1 MNWVLGV
8 QYYGRCKDGSQQGPA
23 AKEEEERPLF
33 LERMRCRGHP
43 VPDFKTKSVIRTD
56 VVMEHQVHYA
66 VVSLSHPMV
75 SITWKGR
82 ARWPL
87 HS

>member
-23 AKEEEERPLF
+23 AKEDLF

-66 VVSLSHPMV
+66 VVSLSHRC
-75 SITWKGR
+75 WKGR
-82 ARWPL
+82 VEWQKPQ
-87 HS
+87 